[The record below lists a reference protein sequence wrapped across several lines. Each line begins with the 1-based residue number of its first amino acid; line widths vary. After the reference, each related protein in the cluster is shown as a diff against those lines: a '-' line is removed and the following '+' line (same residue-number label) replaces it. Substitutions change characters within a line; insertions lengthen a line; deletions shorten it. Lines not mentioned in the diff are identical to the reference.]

1 MLVNFSYLCQSSP
14 NVLLLHSVK
23 CLIVIQ
29 DHFNFNPCNR
39 AIELNQCMTHV
50 TRCPFFTFAFCPCAY
65 MFTLFLV
72 SFKSLQCIRRTE
84 GLRKTDCMYGCSS
97 HMIEWV
103 WSLVISVGLEGHQR
117 SYGVGLWPHQLYASS
132 VGAFLPVPISQLR
145 LITTCTHQSRTFQ
158 VVQLRPEI
166 FWDIHFCHRVSKLDI
181 GGMII
186 QIGKILLHRGKTRE
200 LWDH

>member
-1 MLVNFSYLCQSSP
+1 MS
-14 NVLLLHSVK
+14 
-23 CLIVIQ
+23 
-29 DHFNFNPCNR
+29 
-39 AIELNQCMTHV
+39 
-50 TRCPFFTFAFCPCAY
+50 FFTFAFVHVPIG
-65 MFTLFLV
+65 
-72 SFKSLQCIRRTE
+72 SLCIWCHLKVCVQCIRRTE

-97 HMIEWV
+97 HITEWV

-166 FWDIHFCHRVSKLDI
+166 VWDIHFCHRVSKLDI
-181 GGMII
+181 GVMII
-186 QIGKILLHRGKTRE
+186 QIGKIHRGKTRE
-200 LWDH
+200 LWDHEQSIKIWN

>member
-1 MLVNFSYLCQSSP
+1 MEPKPSLDFLLNQDLFKKFPFTYFKDMLVNFSYLCQSAP

-97 HMIEWV
+97 HIMEWV
-103 WSLVISVGLEGHQR
+103 
-117 SYGVGLWPHQLYASS
+117 
-132 VGAFLPVPISQLR
+132 
-145 LITTCTHQSRTFQ
+145 
-158 VVQLRPEI
+158 
-166 FWDIHFCHRVSKLDI
+166 
-181 GGMII
+181 
-186 QIGKILLHRGKTRE
+186 
-200 LWDH
+200 